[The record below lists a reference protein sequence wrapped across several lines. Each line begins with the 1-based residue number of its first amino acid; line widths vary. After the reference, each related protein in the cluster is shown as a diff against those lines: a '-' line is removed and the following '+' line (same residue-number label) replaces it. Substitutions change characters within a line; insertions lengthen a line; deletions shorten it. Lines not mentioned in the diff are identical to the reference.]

1 MSDYCMC
8 HIKNYWQE
16 LVTLSSQEFIQEAYT
31 KALSYSKEALYR
43 AEVLA
48 THSKR
53 CEELQIPFAEIY
65 TFSCENL
72 AQIYQQ
78 IGEPLQAEK
87 VLKQGILFLSYLY
100 KQRLLKKNIFEEKMQ
115 TLSSLFC

>member
-1 MSDYCMC
+1 M
-8 HIKNYWQE
+8 
-16 LVTLSSQEFIQEAYT
+16 
-31 KALSYSKEALYR
+31 YR